1 MKVEDPNQGPFN
13 KQKVPTKQQ
22 TLPDGDNDVV
32 LRESSLHTLNPSQEP
47 ALVVKSRKS
56 KVESSNALVYA
67 DGPQNDDARMRNRI
81 EQNFAEMQEMKKHN
95 EQYL

>member
-56 KVESSNALVYA
+56 KIASSNALAYA
-67 DGPQNDDARMRNRI
+67 DVSQNEDGGMRNQV
-81 EQNFAEMQEMKKHN
+81 E
-95 EQYL
+95 